1 MHASPPA
8 FQHTGTEYESAFQ
21 QPLGEAMASGGW
33 QAMLAAMGATMAESV
48 RQTLDGLNEL
58 ARCRRIGVYEARW
71 MREPLQQLYESGI
84 AAQRLSNLAHRHLPP
99 AHEAVALHEV
109 IEEAVA
115 DHRLRRSG
123 HRILCQLDPVDVMS
137 EPEALVSVAGALLSW
152 GCSLGRELDLQLTH
166 QPGKERAT
174 LTLRVG
180 KLHDAQAGDAHQDSV
195 EWLLLWQLA
204 RLEGIKVWRS
214 VTAGRVRAMLEFSR
228 AMQRHCG
235 MAVLESGPDVLYAP
249 EAGNTSTMWCVAP
262 PGTVAADL
270 PATLAPH
277 VVVGR
282 VMGSV
287 AALHAEL
294 PDAPDC
300 VLSTREI
307 LGSAAFRQW
316 RHQAQSLRGRCVAA
330 VEICT
335 DDGVF
340 EIGGFGPDSLA
351 RISSGT
357 LTPKLLGAV
366 VSEMG
371 RLAEAMP

>member
-8 FQHTGTEYESAFQ
+8 FQHTGPEYESAFQ

-33 QAMLAAMGATMAESV
+33 QSMLAAMGATMAESV

-84 AAQRLSNLAHRHLPP
+84 AAQRLSHLAARHLPP
-99 AHEAVALHEV
+99 AHEAVPLNEV

-115 DHRLRRSG
+115 DHRQRRPG
-123 HRILCQLDPVDVMS
+123 HRILSHLDPVDVMS

-180 KLHDAQAGDAHQDSV
+180 KLHAAQDGDAHQDSV

-204 RLEGIKVWRS
+204 RLEGIKVWSS
-214 VTAGRVRAMLEFSR
+214 VTAGRVRAMLQFSR
-228 AMQRHCG
+228 AMQRHAG
-235 MAVLESGPDVLYAP
+235 MAVLESGPDALYAP
-249 EAGNTSTMWCVAP
+249 AAADLSTLWCVAP
-262 PGTVAADL
+262 PGTAAASL
-270 PATLAPH
+270 PPTLAPH
-277 VVVGR
+277 VAVGR
-282 VMGSV
+282 VVSSV
-287 AALHAEL
+287 AALTAEL

-300 VLSTREI
+300 ILSTREI
-307 LGSAAFRQW
+307 LGSASFRHW
-316 RHQAQSLRGRCVAA
+316 RQQAQALRGRCVAA
-330 VEICT
+330 IEIT
-335 DDGVF
+335 PEDGVF
-340 EIGGFGPDSLA
+340 EIGGFGPDSVA
-351 RISSGT
+351 RISSGA

-371 RLAEAMP
+371 RLTEAVT

>member
-1 MHASPPA
+1 M
-8 FQHTGTEYESAFQ
+8 
-21 QPLGEAMASGGW
+21 
-33 QAMLAAMGATMAESV
+33 
-48 RQTLDGLNEL
+48 
-58 ARCRRIGVYEARW
+58 
-71 MREPLQQLYESGI
+71 
-84 AAQRLSNLAHRHLPP
+84 
-99 AHEAVALHEV
+99 
-109 IEEAVA
+109 A
-115 DHRLRRSG
+115 DHRQRRPG

-152 GCSLGRELDLQLTH
+152 GCSLGRELDLHLTH

-180 KLHDAQAGDAHQDSV
+180 KLHEAPAGDAHQDSV

-204 RLEGIKVWRS
+204 RLEGIKVWSS
-214 VTAGRVRAMLEFSR
+214 VTAGRVRAMLQFSR
-228 AMQRHCG
+228 AMQQHAG
-235 MAVLESGPDVLYAP
+235 MAVLESGPDALYAP
-249 EAGNTSTMWCVAP
+249 ETAGTSTLWCVAP
-262 PGTVAADL
+262 PGAAAASL

-287 AALHAEL
+287 AALTAEL
-294 PDAPDC
+294 PDVPDC
-300 VLSTREI
+300 ILSTREI
-307 LGSAAFRQW
+307 LGSPAFRQW

-330 VEICT
+330 IEIPA

-340 EIGGFGPDSLA
+340 EIGGFGPDSVA
-351 RISSGT
+351 RISSGM

-371 RLAEAMP
+371 RLAESMP

>member
-8 FQHTGTEYESAFQ
+8 FQHTGPEYESAFE

-48 RQTLDGLNEL
+48 RQTLDGLGEL
-58 ARCRRIGVYEARW
+58 ARSRRIGTHEARW

-84 AAQRLSNLAHRHLPP
+84 AAQKLSHLANRHLPP
-99 AHEAVALHEV
+99 AHEAVALNEV

-115 DHRLRRSG
+115 DHRQRRRG
-123 HRILCQLDPVDVMS
+123 HRILCHLDPVDVMS

-152 GCSLGRELDLQLTH
+152 GCSLGSELDLQLTH

-180 KLHDAQAGDAHQDSV
+180 KLHDTRSGDAHADSV

-214 VTAGRVRAMLEFSR
+214 VTAGRVRAMLQFSR
-228 AMQRHCG
+228 AMQRHAG
-235 MAVLESGPDVLYAP
+235 MAVLESGPDALYSCAAETP
-249 EAGNTSTMWCVAP
+249 ALWCVAP
-262 PGTVAADL
+262 AGTAAEGL
-270 PATLAPH
+270 SATLAPH
-277 VVVGR
+277 LPVAR

-287 AALHAEL
+287 AALVAEL
-294 PDAPDC
+294 PEAPDC
-300 VLSTREI
+300 VLSTGEI
-307 LGSAAFRQW
+307 LRSASFRQW
-316 RHQAQSLRGRCVAA
+316 RQQAQHLRGRCVAA
-330 VEICT
+330 IEIST
-335 DDGVF
+335 GDGVF
-340 EIGGFGPDSLA
+340 EIGGFGPDSVA
-351 RISSGT
+351 RISAGT

-366 VSEMG
+366 VCEMG
-371 RLAEAMP
+371 RLAESMP